1 MAKTARM
8 VMNGKEIVVVGSINI
23 DLVARAE
30 RIPLAGGLFTVA
42 IFKYIQAGRARIRP
56 SLWHDLAIRFE

>member
-1 MAKTARM
+1 M
-8 VMNGKEIVVVGSINI
+8 VMNGKKIVVVGSINI

-30 RIPLAGGLFTVA
+30 RLPLAGETVA